1 MTTTSNA
8 INEQS
13 SIFLNLEQMAAAV
26 EYLVT
31 CWPGKQMLPD
41 ERESWLDVLCMVHP
55 GELKPALARI
65 GTRYRPDPYALLEAT
80 QCAQGPRR
88 RSGGHIPPDIKC
100 RRCDAPSR
108 GEVQGSTPAGEDV
121 MPTFRIDRVNDYE
134 CLNPGENT
142 ARLLAIRDRLG
153 L

>member
-65 GTRYRPDPYALLEAT
+65 GTRYRPDPYALLEAVRSSRPSALKVPDAAPVDT
-80 QCAQGPRR
+80 YRPTSSAEDAMRQVVEKFKDLRR
-88 RSGGHIPPDIKC
+88 PVK
-100 RRCDAPSR
+100 
-108 GEVQGSTPAGEDV
+108 T
-121 MPTFRIDRVNDYE
+121 
-134 CLNPGENT
+134 
-142 ARLLAIRDRLG
+142 
-153 L
+153 

>member
-55 GELKPALARI
+55 GELKPALAR
-65 GTRYRPDPYALLEAT
+65 
-80 QCAQGPRR
+80 
-88 RSGGHIPPDIKC
+88 RSP
-100 RRCDAPSR
+100 
-108 GEVQGSTPAGEDV
+108 TPLRW
-121 MPTFRIDRVNDYE
+121 TH
-134 CLNPGENT
+134 T
-142 ARLLAIRDRLG
+142 ARHQVPKMRCAKSWRSSRIYAGR
-153 L
+153 